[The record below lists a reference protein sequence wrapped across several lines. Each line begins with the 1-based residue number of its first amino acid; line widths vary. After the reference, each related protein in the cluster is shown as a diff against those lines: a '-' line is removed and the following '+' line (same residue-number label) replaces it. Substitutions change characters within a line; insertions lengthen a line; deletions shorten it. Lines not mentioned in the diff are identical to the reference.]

1 MDIEESGHTDV
12 ASAKNQVKV
21 AMSALEKMRTELGKL
36 GDEGSLPSWWTNKVA
51 IAVDKLDGM
60 ADYLDTQV
68 EENKMK
74 EENELD
80 EVDESVQRV
89 ANALSVH
96 IDKKQDGEL
105 DEAMDKNAKLKI
117 FNKLKKGDKIKIK
130 YDSSFAKG
138 KDYTTFV
145 VTRNMSVV
153 GKAKVEKIP
162 LAPEGKTGGMKYYLY
177 NRDGNVSFAMGDMGA
192 SIVDMKEEL
201 SKIKGNTPADQ
212 GRRGAV
218 EDDIKRAEKR
228 GDKKAV
234 AKLKEDELDEKTKW
248 KMGDGR
254 PRGGSH
260 IENERFWDLPKDS
273 LEYII
278 KDAGDAMKANPK
290 ARKATSGR
298 GNWADQVNDA
308 QTVLGWR
315 KKNGIKEESELDE
328 VIPKSTMYGVVV
340 KGKFIAKGSK
350 ANMRKLAKEKGGKLY
365 NSPRAK
371 VGDSVGKSEE
381 VELDEAKYKYD
392 GKVVKIS
399 KKEFAKVS
407 KDYKNSTKGKER
419 MMILDPKTQGS
430 ISVPVQFEEAEL
442 DEQSKDDFEPH
453 MMYDPKT
460 GKEYKADTYEDHL
473 RMKEMGYVHEKPK
486 MKEEVDENVQ
496 RVANAISHHEARK
509 MSPSARARQ
518 DALRDIGKDK
528 SKDDDEVKATDA
540 DRERADRNILTKLK
554 KSADVKGNYEI
565 KFDKGPSKKV
575 SYKLVQYA
583 LAKHA
588 KMKPADKLK
597 FQKQAEKSY
606 VDFLKALKDM

>member
-308 QTVLGWR
+308 HTVLGWR

-575 SYKLVQYA
+575 PYKIVKLA
-583 LAKHA
+583 LIKHA

>member
-254 PRGGSH
+254 PRGGAH

-460 GKEYKADTYEDHL
+460 GKGYKADTYEDHL

>member
-460 GKEYKADTYEDHL
+460 GKGYKADTYEDHL

>member
-308 QTVLGWR
+308 HTVLGWR

-399 KKEFAKVS
+399 KKEFAKVP

-460 GKEYKADTYEDHL
+460 GKGYKADTYEDHL

>member
-1 MDIEESGHTDV
+1 
-12 ASAKNQVKV
+12 
-21 AMSALEKMRTELGKL
+21 
-36 GDEGSLPSWWTNKVA
+36 
-51 IAVDKLDGM
+51 
-60 ADYLDTQV
+60 
-68 EENKMK
+68 
-74 EENELD
+74 
-80 EVDESVQRV
+80 
-89 ANALSVH
+89 
-96 IDKKQDGEL
+96 
-105 DEAMDKNAKLKI
+105 
-117 FNKLKKGDKIKIK
+117 
-130 YDSSFAKG
+130 
-138 KDYTTFV
+138 
-145 VTRNMSVV
+145 
-153 GKAKVEKIP
+153 
-162 LAPEGKTGGMKYYLY
+162 
-177 NRDGNVSFAMGDMGA
+177 
-192 SIVDMKEEL
+192 
-201 SKIKGNTPADQ
+201 
-212 GRRGAV
+212 
-218 EDDIKRAEKR
+218 
-228 GDKKAV
+228 
-234 AKLKEDELDEKTKW
+234 
-248 KMGDGR
+248 
-254 PRGGSH
+254 
-260 IENERFWDLPKDS
+260 
-273 LEYII
+273 
-278 KDAGDAMKANPK
+278 MKANPK

-308 QTVLGWR
+308 HTVLGWR

-399 KKEFAKVS
+399 KKEFAKVP

-430 ISVPVQFEEAEL
+430 ISVPVQFEEAKL